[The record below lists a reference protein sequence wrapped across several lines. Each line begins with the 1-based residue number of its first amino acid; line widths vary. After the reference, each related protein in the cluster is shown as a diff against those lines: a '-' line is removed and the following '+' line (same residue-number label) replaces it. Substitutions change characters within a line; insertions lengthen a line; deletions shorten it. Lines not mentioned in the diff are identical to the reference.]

1 MRFCSILAIVGLA
14 MLWMVEPALAEEAAG
29 AASGN
34 SGLGQLGAGL
44 AIGLAVLGGATG
56 QGKAISAAVESISRN
71 PGAQGAMFLP
81 WILALA
87 FIESLVLF
95 AFLIA
100 RGLS

>member
-1 MRFCSILAIVGLA
+1 MRLFSMLAVVGVAL
-14 MLWMVEPALAEEAAG
+14 LWMVEPALAQEAAG
-29 AASGN
+29 TAASGN
-34 SGLGQLGAGL
+34 GLGHLGAGL

-56 QGKAISAAVESISRN
+56 QGKAIASAVESISRN
-71 PGAQGAMFLP
+71 PGASGQMFLP